1 MSKKR
6 FVEFYLAA
14 MMKAASG
21 GRVTRL
27 AYTYFD
33 LAHAEIVRV
42 DYETSTGGG
51 AVEFPVN
58 GMGLLE
64 IAAEIAA
71 ETINQ
76 TRRALA

>member
-21 GRVTRL
+21 RRVTRL

-58 GMGLLE
+58 DMGLL
-64 IAAEIAA
+64 EIAA

>member
-14 MMKAASG
+14 MIKAASG
-21 GRVTRL
+21 GQVTRL

-33 LAHAEIVRV
+33 LAHSEIVRV
-42 DYETSTGGG
+42 DYEPDTGGG

-58 GMGLLE
+58 DMGLLE
-64 IAAEIAA
+64 IAAE
-71 ETINQ
+71 TIKQ
-76 TRRALA
+76 TGRALG

>member
-14 MMKAASG
+14 MIKAASG
-21 GRVTRL
+21 GQVTRL

-33 LAHAEIVRV
+33 LAHSEIVRV
-42 DYETSTGGG
+42 DYETYTGGG

-58 GMGLLE
+58 DMGLLE
-64 IAAEIAA
+64 IAAE
-71 ETINQ
+71 TIKQ
-76 TRRALA
+76 TGRALG

>member
-33 LAHAEIVRV
+33 LVHSEIVRV

-58 GMGLLE
+58 DLGLLE
-64 IAAEIAA
+64 IAAE
-71 ETINQ
+71 TIDQ

>member
-33 LAHAEIVRV
+33 LAHAEIVQV

-58 GMGLLE
+58 DMGLL
-64 IAAEIAA
+64 EIAA